1 VKRSNRLVI
10 FVGVLLAILAFVGIV
25 ILLNSTG
32 GNGPNNPG
40 ASPATATVVVAK
52 QDIKIG
58 DPVTPDKVQEKTV
71 DSSAVNQGALHSVSQ
86 VNGQPAIFAIPAGSQ
101 VTEAAIGVGN
111 LVPSI
116 SAQLKPG
123 EKAIAIQVDRVTG
136 LDFLIR
142 PGDHVDI
149 VLSEKITVL
158 QPTADTIDKPASQ
171 QRFETVPGLDAV
183 RTVKT
188 VLQNKRVLYVSQSR
202 QAAAAAAAS
211 ASPAAGGQT
220 QQTPVTI
227 ENVVIVIAG
236 TDQDAEV
243 IKFAQNDVSEVGFLT
258 AVLRNT
264 QDAATEKTTGITIDR
279 LVSQYGLAIPNII
292 KQLSPK

>member
-1 VKRSNRLVI
+1 
-10 FVGVLLAILAFVGIV
+10 
-25 ILLNSTG
+25 
-32 GNGPNNPG
+32 
-40 ASPATATVVVAK
+40 
-52 QDIKIG
+52 
-58 DPVTPDKVQEKTV
+58 
-71 DSSAVNQGALHSVSQ
+71 LHSISQ
-86 VNGQPAIFAIPAGSQ
+86 VSGQPALFAIPAGSQ
-101 VTEAAIGVGN
+101 VTEAAIGLGN

-123 EKAIAIQVDRVTG
+123 EKAIALQVDRVTG

-142 PGDHVDI
+142 AGDHVDI

-158 QPTADTIDKPASQ
+158 QPTADTISKPANQ

-202 QAAAAAAAS
+202 QAVAQAAAS
-211 ASPAAGGQT
+211 ASPSAGGQT
-220 QQTPVTI
+220 QQTPAAI

-292 KQLSPK
+292 KQLAPK

>member
-25 ILLNSTG
+25 ILLNGTG
-32 GNGPNNPG
+32 PTTGPNG
-40 ASPATATVVVAK
+40 ASPAVVTVVVAK
-52 QDIKIG
+52 QEIKIG
-58 DPVTPDKVQEKTV
+58 DPVTPDKVEEKSV
-71 DSSAVNQGALHSVSQ
+71 DSSAANAGALHSTTQVS
-86 VNGQPAIFAIPAGSQ
+86 GQPSLFDIPAGSQ
-101 VTEAAIGVGN
+101 VTCDAIGCGN
-111 LVPSI
+111 GVASI

-142 PGDHVDI
+142 AGDHVDI

-158 QPTADTIDKPASQ
+158 QPTADTITKPANQ

-202 QAAAAAAAS
+202 QAAAQAAAS

-220 QQTPVTI
+220 QQTPATI
-227 ENVVIVIAG
+227 QSVVIVIAG

-243 IKFAQNDVSEVGFLT
+243 IKFAQNDVNEVGFLT